1 MVLSE
6 GSQSYPFWKDI
17 PVPIYERFYFFN
29 ITNPLEIE
37 RFGAKPKLAEVGPF
51 TYRMYMNKTNIVWN
65 SNGTVTFKEKKT
77 WVFLP
82 HLSVSSDEFLI
93 TTLNVPLAM
102 TLTLIQSA
110 TSAVRVIVNLALE
123 ALTEGFFIKRSVR
136 QLLYEGYPD
145 TLTSFAPL
153 LNPNLNTY
161 SNGRFAWFNGKNGSA
176 DGVYTIFTGAT
187 GMDKYAIIDRYN
199 NRSHLPYWLNED
211 CNSFKD
217 STNGELRPPFAFES
231 PQPKSLRLF
240 HPDLCRILELD
251 YNSTYD
257 SHEEGIKAVRYTL
270 SQNTFKNSIDYPPN
284 SCYDTKYV
292 RPTPSPL
299 SAQGRIQSLLSGLSR
314 RSGPGDSPLLPTPQ
328 PQSVKYTS
336 GVFDISK
343 CKFGVPIVVSRPHFL
358 GGDYY
363 RTVVDGMRPNPS
375 KHDFWMELE
384 PSTGTTIGLT
394 ARVQINLAIN
404 KGPGI
409 RYRNIPNIVFPAFW
423 QEVTMTMTP
432 AVASELW
439 MAAHMPSVVAS
450 VSSASFFTLGTLFM
464 ATGLVLLIVRGLK
477 AIVPSIRRSFGIEES
492 EESSSDAVK
501 GKSLERKGSQVKT
514 IFSHFRSK
522 TCLLFP
528 IFPN

>member
-1 MVLSE
+1 MKSSFLQRMVLAE

-29 ITNPLEIE
+29 ITNPQEIE
-37 RFGAKPKLAEVGPF
+37 RFGAKPKLAEIGPF
-51 TYRMYMNKTNIVWN
+51 TYRLYMNKTNIVWN
-65 SNGTVTFKEKKT
+65 MNGTVTFREKKT

-82 HLSVSSDEFLI
+82 EMSSHSEETLI
-93 TTLNVPLAM
+93 TTLNVPLAL

-110 TSAVRVIVNLALE
+110 TPAVRVIVNLALE

-136 QLLYEGYPD
+136 QLLFEGYPD

-153 LNPNLNTY
+153 LNPHLNTY
-161 SNGRFAWFNGKNGSA
+161 ANGRFAWFNGKNGSA
-176 DGVYTIFTGAT
+176 DGIYNIFTGSK
-187 GMDKYAIIDRYN
+187 GMDKYAFIDRFN
-199 NRSHLPYWLNED
+199 NKTHLPFWLSEE
-211 CNSFKD
+211 CNSFEG
-217 STNGELRPPFAFES
+217 STNGELRSPFAFES
-231 PQPKSLRLF
+231 PHPNSLKLF
-240 HPDLCRILELD
+240 HPDLCRVLDLD

-257 SHEEGIKAVRYTL
+257 SQEEGITAVRYTL
-270 SQNTFKNSIDYPPN
+270 SHNTFLNSIDYPPN
-284 SCYDTKYV
+284 ACYDTKYI

-299 SAQGRIQSLLSGLSR
+299 SAQGRIQSLLTGLSR
-314 RSGPGDSPLLPTPQ
+314 RSGPGDSPLLPSPQ
-328 PQSVKYTS
+328 PQVIKFTS

-363 RTVVDGMRPNPS
+363 RTVVDGMKPDES

-394 ARVQINLAIN
+394 ARVQINVAIN

-423 QEVTMTMTP
+423 QEVSMTMTP
-432 AVASELW
+432 VVASQLW

-450 VSSASFFTLGTLFM
+450 ISSASLFSLGTLLM
-464 ATGLVLLIVRGLK
+464 TAGLVFLVVKGLRVV
-477 AIVPSIRRSFGIEES
+477 VPAVRRSFGIQDEMHQ
-492 EESSSDAVK
+492 SSSVK
-501 GKSLERKGSQVKT
+501 GKSLERKA
-514 IFSHFRSK
+514 SK
-522 TCLLFP
+522 VRCVD
-528 IFPN
+528 IKK